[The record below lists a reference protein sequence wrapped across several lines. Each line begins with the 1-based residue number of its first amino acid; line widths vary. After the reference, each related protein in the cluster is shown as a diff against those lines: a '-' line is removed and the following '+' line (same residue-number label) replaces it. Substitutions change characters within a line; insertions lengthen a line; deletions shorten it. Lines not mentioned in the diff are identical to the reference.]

1 MCFISEKIFKE
12 EFPLSRRYL
21 FTSESV
27 TEGHPD
33 KICDQISDTIIDAL
47 LAEDPS
53 SRVAAEVVVNTG
65 LVLITGEITTKGHVN
80 YVNLARKKIAEIGYT
95 DAGNGFSADSASVL
109 IALDEQSADIAQG
122 VNTAKETR
130 TEDSEELFDKT
141 GAGDQGI
148 MFGFACNETPELMPL
163 PISLAHRIARRLAGV
178 RKAGILPYLRP
189 DGKTQVTVVYE
200 DGKPVGI
207 DTILVSTQHT
217 ATIGEIT
224 DDAAVQAKM
233 KTDLWKEVVEPI
245 FGDITIKPTQETK
258 FLVNP
263 TGKFVIGGPQ
273 GDSGLTGR
281 KIIVDTYGGYSRH
294 GGGAFSG
301 KDPTKVDRSAAYAAR
316 YAAKNIVA
324 AGLAEK
330 CEVQLS
336 YAIGVARPVSI
347 FVDTFGTGKV
357 DDEILLNL
365 VKDNFELR
373 PEGIIHVFNLRN
385 LPGERGGRFYQDVA
399 AYGHFGRTDLDL
411 PWERI
416 DKVDVLKKAA
426 TKASSAAIA

>member
-1 MCFISEKIFKE
+1 MT
-12 EFPLSRRYL
+12 RRYL

-33 KICDQISDTIIDAL
+33 KICDQISDTILDNL
-47 LAEDPS
+47 LAQDPE

-65 LVLITGEITTKGHVN
+65 LVLITGEISSKAQVN
-80 YVNLARKKIAEIGYT
+80 YIDLTRQKIAEIGYT
-95 DAGNGFSADSASVL
+95 GEASGFSCHSCAVL
-109 IALDEQSADIAQG
+109 VALDAQSPDIAQG
-122 VNTAKETR
+122 VDTAHEARKQAS
-130 TEDSEELFDKT
+130 DEELDRI

-163 PISLAHRIARRLAGV
+163 PISLAHRIARRLSVV
-178 RKAGILPYLRP
+178 RKTGVLPYLRP
-189 DGKTQVTVVYE
+189 DGKTQVTVLYE
-200 DGKPVGI
+200 NDRPVGI

-217 ATIGEIT
+217 PEIGDIT
-224 DDAAVQAKM
+224 DEAAVQQKI
-233 KTDLWKEVVEPI
+233 KQDLWDVVVLPV
-245 FGDITIKPTQETK
+245 FSDISIKPNANTR

-301 KDPTKVDRSAAYAAR
+301 KDPTKVDRSAAYACR
-316 YAAKNIVA
+316 YVAKNIVA
-324 AGLAEK
+324 AGLAER

-347 FVDTFGTGKV
+347 MIDTFGTGKI
-357 DDEILLNL
+357 DDDRLLQL
-365 VKDNFELR
+365 VQQHFELR
-373 PEGIIHVFNLRN
+373 PAGIIQTFNLQA
-385 LPGERGGRFYQDVA
+385 LPAERGGRFYQDVA
-399 AYGHFGRTDLDL
+399 AYGHFGRTDIDL
-411 PWERI
+411 PWEQT
-416 DKVDVLKKAA
+416 DKVPLLKAA
-426 TKASSAAIA
+426 LSEVLSVSV

>member
-1 MCFISEKIFKE
+1 M
-12 EFPLSRRYL
+12 SRRYL

-47 LAEDPS
+47 LAEDPH

-65 LVLITGEITTKGHVN
+65 LVLITGEITTKAHVN
-80 YVNLARKKIAEIGYT
+80 YVHLARKKIAEIGYT
-95 DAGNGFSADSASVL
+95 DADNGFSANSASVL
-109 IALDEQSADIAQG
+109 IALDEQSPDIAQG
-122 VNTAKETR
+122 VNVAKESR
-130 TEDSEELFDKT
+130 TEDSEELFDKI

-163 PISLAHRIARRLAGV
+163 PISLAHRIARRLAAV

-217 ATIGEIT
+217 ATIGDIS
-224 DDAAVQAKM
+224 DDAEVQAKI
-233 KTDLWKEVVEPI
+233 KADLWTEVVEPI
-245 FGDITIKPTQETK
+245 FGDITIKPSQETR

-324 AGLAEK
+324 AGLAQK

-365 VKDNFELR
+365 VKENFELR
-373 PEGIIHVFNLRN
+373 PAGIIHVFNLRN
-385 LPGERGGRFYQDVA
+385 LPSERGGRFYQDVA
-399 AYGHFGRTDLDL
+399 AYGHLGRTDLDL
-411 PWERI
+411 PWERT
-416 DKVDVLKKAA
+416 DKIDVLKQ
-426 TKASSAAIA
+426 AIN

>member
-1 MCFISEKIFKE
+1 
-12 EFPLSRRYL
+12 LSRRYF

-33 KICDQISDTIIDAL
+33 KICDQISDTILDAL
-47 LAEDPS
+47 LAQDPS

-65 LVLITGEITTKGHVN
+65 MVLVTGEITSKAQVN
-80 YVNLARKKIAEIGYT
+80 YVDLVRGKIAEIGYT
-95 DAGNGFSADSASVL
+95 DAVNGFSANSCAVL
-109 IALDEQSADIAQG
+109 IALDAQSPDIAQG
-122 VNTAKETR
+122 VDQAQEHR
-130 TEDSEELFDKT
+130 ELSSDEQLDAV
-141 GAGDQGI
+141 GAGDQGL

-163 PISLAHRIARRLAGV
+163 PICLAHRIARKLAAV
-178 RKAGILPYLRP
+178 RKLGQMPYLRP
-189 DGKTQVTVVYE
+189 DGKTQVTVAYE

-217 ATIGEIT
+217 PDIGDIS
-224 DDAAVQAKM
+224 DPLAVQAKI
-233 KTDLWKEVVEPI
+233 KEDLWALVVLPVFE
-245 FGDITIKPTQETK
+245 DIAIKPDDTTR

-263 TGKFVIGGPQ
+263 TGKFVVGGPQ

-316 YAAKNIVA
+316 YVAKNIVA

-347 FVDTFGTGKV
+347 LVETFGTGTV
-357 DDEILLNL
+357 DDDRLFDL
-365 VKDNFELR
+365 VKDHFELR
-373 PEGIIHVFNLRN
+373 PAGIIETFGLTTI
-385 LPGERGGRFYQDVA
+385 PAERGGRFYQDVA
-399 AYGHFGRTDLDL
+399 AYGHMGRDDLDL
-411 PWERI
+411 PWEKT
-416 DKVDVLKKAA
+416 DKAA
-426 TKASSAAIA
+426 LLKEAVSPLGAAV